1 MAEVS
6 NSKLLENT
14 TGTLPKGACVVIV
27 RTEWNAAIIDK
38 LEEGCTRMLAAHHVD
53 TVKIVTVPGA
63 FEIPF
68 AIKSYWDTAQ
78 GTLREPHAFIAL
90 GCVLRGGT
98 PHFEYVCKAVTDGV
112 VQLNLQLPVPTIFG
126 VLTLDT
132 QQQADERTGGIH
144 GHKGEEA
151 AITAVKMMA
160 LQKSF
165 KKNKKG

>member
-1 MAEVS
+1 MQPKVYEGRLNAEPFTFAIVASRWNEFISNRLVEGAIDGLERLGATEERVS
-6 NSKLLENT
+6 
-14 TGTLPKGACVVIV
+14 VY
-27 RTEWNAAIIDK
+27 R
-38 LEEGCTRMLAAHHVD
+38 
-53 TVKIVTVPGA
+53 VPGA

-68 AIKSYWDTAQ
+68 AIKNFWEGHKYKDD
-78 GTLREPHAFIAL
+78 RPHAFIAL

-98 PHFEYVCKAVTDGV
+98 PHFEYVSKAVTDGV

-151 AITAVKMMA
+151 AITAVKMMT
-160 LQKSF
+160 LQQSF
-165 KKNKKG
+165 KKL